1 MGVENERAR
10 NLSHLSLESIPKS
23 LIHETNGSVEYDT
36 TNENH
41 QPQINGNIVGDAK
54 EVNEKNCVKLPDE
67 NEKLMENG
75 KPVKYELV
83 PPDGGYAWLV
93 LFGAMLV
100 NILIPGGAIK
110 SFGILFVEF
119 LDSMKAS
126 PTAASWIPA
135 LCYFLYSSLGPLSSI
150 LSAKYSYRTVTFIGA
165 AFCSAGMI
173 ATHWA
178 TSIEYLYIS
187 YGVCVGI
194 GAGLSFPPTVYIVTS
209 YFVKLRGLANGLC
222 ISGSALGSIFL
233 PPILRLLLDH
243 FGYRGAC
250 LIMGGITLNCFI
262 AALFYDDVNKHMK
275 KVKIEDDEEDDIQE
289 DFIAGR
295 SFRGDKILED
305 VEEEPS
311 EGHSTENGTKKL
323 AKFILTHDD
332 CATPLANTPTMDY
345 RHDIFKYSVPKNSFE
360 QRSISAVVMANDRN
374 RKISTST
381 RDYDNNVQRNGTV
394 ASFTTQL
401 QSNTSL
407 ADNHNSS
414 MRLNR
419 LNSNRMSRPKGGLK
433 SSPST
438 SSFQYISTPYHGTL
452 SSLQPNEFSSHLSLR
467 SIASSFNPMTVCRK
481 PEVPKKDEK
490 EAEQS
495 GCDKYFD
502 LSLLRDPG
510 YLIMLISNCTNAIS
524 YTNFI
529 ILLPA
534 YALQLGFN
542 KDQAAYLLS
551 IVSTFDLIGRIGGS
565 ALSDLNLIPKSWFF
579 VGGLVISGFGLTAL
593 PFVAQYS
600 WVSVLCSIFGLA
612 TGTYVGITAIVM
624 VDMLGAD
631 RLSSSYGISLF
642 VNGILQLLGPPICL
656 STYERIQSFQPIFFV
671 LGLTII
677 AGSSLWCF
685 MPCVQSRKRAKKAE
699 AEAQEELMA

>member
-1 MGVENERAR
+1 MGVEKAR

-23 LIHETNGSVEYDT
+23 ITNENGSVEYDPSI
-36 TNENH
+36 ENH
-41 QPQINGNIVGDAK
+41 LQMNGNVGDIK
-54 EVNEKNCVKLPDE
+54 EVSEKNCVKLPE
-67 NEKLMENG
+67 ESEKLIEMENG
-75 KPVKYELV
+75 KEVKYELV

-119 LDSMKAS
+119 LENLNAS
-126 PTAASWIPA
+126 PSSASWIPA
-135 LCYFLYSSLGPLSSI
+135 ICYFLYSSLGPLSSI
-150 LSAKYSYRTVTFIGA
+150 LSVKYSYRTVTFIGS
-165 AFCSAGMI
+165 AFCSFGLIM
-173 ATHWA
+173 TYF
-178 TSIEYLYIS
+178 TNSIEYLYIS

-194 GAGLSFPPTVYIVTS
+194 GAGLTFPPTVYIVTS

-233 PPILRLLLDH
+233 PPILRVLLDN

-262 AALFYDDVNKHMK
+262 AALFYDDVSKHLK
-275 KVKIEDDEEDDIQE
+275 RVRVEDNDEEELQE
-289 DFIAGR
+289 DLAAGK
-295 SFRGDKILED
+295 SFRNDKILED

-311 EGHSTENGTKKL
+311 EGMENGTKKL

-332 CATPLANTPTMDY
+332 CATPIANTPTMDY
-345 RHDIFKYSVPKNSFE
+345 KHDIFKYPKNSFE
-360 QRSISAVVMANDRN
+360 RSISAVMSNDRT
-374 RKISTST
+374 RKISTPMKGG
-381 RDYDNNVQRNGTV
+381 DNVQRNGTV
-394 ASFTTQL
+394 TSFTTQL
-401 QSNTSL
+401 NSNLSL
-407 ADNHNSS
+407 TDNHNSS
-414 MRLNR
+414 MRLHR
-419 LNSNRMSRPKGGLK
+419 LNSNRVSSRPKGLK
-433 SSPST
+433 ASPST

-467 SIASSFNPMTVCRK
+467 SIASSFNPMTTCRK
-481 PEVPKKDEK
+481 SDTKKE
-490 EAEQS
+490 EEQS

-510 YLIMLISNCTNAIS
+510 YLILLISNCTNAIS

-529 ILLPA
+529 ILLPS
-534 YALQLGFN
+534 YALELGFT

-579 VGGLVISGFGLTAL
+579 VGGLVISGFGLTGL
-593 PFVAQYS
+593 PFVAQYG
-600 WVSVLCSIFGLA
+600 WVSAICSIFGLA
-612 TGTYVGITAIVM
+612 TGTYVGITSIVM
-624 VDMLGAD
+624 VDMLGAE
-631 RLSSSYGISLF
+631 RLTSSYGISLF

-656 STYERIQSFQPIFFV
+656 SAFERIGEFQPIFFV

-685 MPCVQSRKRAKKAE
+685 MPCVQNRKKAKL
-699 AEAQEELMA
+699 AEAQQELMI